1 MILLRGKRFLRVSDI
16 NRLIDI
22 RLNDLSI
29 NKKLMLVYIVC
40 MFIPLILTDGI
51 VLGLLSRNE
60 RREADY
66 EMENVVNSVRY
77 LVESSFDEA
86 VTVIN
91 KLYLNEEVYA
101 FLDEDFE
108 SDYDFFSR
116 RVEVKNNILKPL
128 DGGRESSIIGI
139 ILCADNDSIVNGGNF
154 YNMNRISNIDWLDLA
169 KAKSKIVANFYYD
182 VDANQGTLNRKKVS
196 LMRVLDHY
204 RWYNRSMFVYVEL
217 DHSVLQ
223 RKMKALAYT
232 DPVYLCEGDKVLLSN
247 TTQTS
252 VQMDYDTLDED
263 IRVGLDVPWNI
274 YGRDLHIVVTRKAPG
289 IAEVIRDNAIVLLAL
304 IVFNLI
310 APVVLIRLIN
320 RSFAVRL
327 YDLSKAFDEA
337 DIDNI
342 KGIDETHAGDDEI
355 GLLMRGYNKMV
366 DRLNSLIRTNYTVRL
381 ERQEMELA
389 RQNAELSAL
398 HSQINPHFLFNI
410 LESIRMRSVL
420 KGEQET
426 AGMIEKMAT
435 LVRQNIS
442 WSTDNSTVS
451 EELDFIRA
459 YLELQQYRFGDR
471 LRFNIEAEEECAEY
485 SIPRLT
491 LTTFVENACVHGME
505 GKTSLCWIYVRVYRK
520 STEHDDMLI
529 MEIEDT
535 GRGMADEDVEY
546 LSDRMNNCTIDD
558 IKDGTHVGM
567 LNACLRLKM
576 YTKDEAV
583 FEIESEKEVGTYITI
598 SVPVRRLKGNA

>member
-51 VLGLLSRNE
+51 ILGLLSRNE

-77 LVESSFDEA
+77 LVESSFGEA

-154 YNMNRISNIDWLDLA
+154 YNMNRISDIDWLDLA

-471 LRFNIEAEEECAEY
+471 LRFNIEAEDECAEY

-505 GKTSLCWIYVRVYRK
+505 GKTSLCWIYVRVFRK
-520 STEHDDMLI
+520 ATEHDDMLI